1 MARPRTSTNA
11 RVGDGVTLGV
21 EATLRPTNHLAL
33 QTIVN
38 RRTLDV
44 SPTGTGPR
52 DERLFTAEVFR
63 LKAIYT
69 FNSRAYLR
77 LIGQRSRTERD
88 TDLYRVRVRAK
99 EDAFD
104 GSALF
109 AYKLNWQTV
118 LFLGYGDLRELPAA
132 GSEDLEPS
140 TRRLFLK
147 ISYAFQR

>member
-1 MARPRTSTNA
+1 VTNG
-11 RVGDGVTLGV
+11 RVGNGATIGL

-33 QTIVN
+33 QTILN

-44 SPTGTGPR
+44 SPAGTGSR
-52 DERLFTAEVFR
+52 DERLFTAEVYR
-63 LKAIYT
+63 LKATYT

-88 TDLYRVRVRAK
+88 TSLYVPRVRAK
-99 EDAFD
+99 EDTFD

-118 LFLGYGDLRELPAA
+118 LFLGYGDLRELPVV
-132 GSEDLEPS
+132 GSDQLEPS

-147 ISYAFQR
+147 VSYAFQR